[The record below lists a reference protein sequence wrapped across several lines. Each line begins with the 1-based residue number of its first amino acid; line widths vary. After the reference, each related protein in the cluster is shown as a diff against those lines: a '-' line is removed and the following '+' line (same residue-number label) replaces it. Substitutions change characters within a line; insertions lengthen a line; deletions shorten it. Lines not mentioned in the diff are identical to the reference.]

1 MITVKDILNFVD
13 QEGISYKFEGMED
26 LIIDGFSRPSELK
39 DNSIIWIKEPSKFEK
54 DHRTLKNV
62 FVITDERFVS
72 DENLTILY
80 SSNSKAVFFSVLS
93 HFFGSKVHRTGIERS
108 AVVLTKNIGHDVYI
122 GHQSFVDEDVLIGNN
137 VVIKHHVVLE
147 GKVVIGD
154 NTVISSGVVIG
165 SDGFGYYNEAQRKN
179 LKVEHFGGVV
189 IGSDVEIGANT
200 CIDRGTLGDTVI
212 GNNVKIDNLCHI
224 AHNVQIKDSVNI
236 IALSMIGGSVRLG
249 DSAYIAPSST
259 LINQVTVG
267 DHAMIGIGSL
277 VLENVEDDT
286 VVVGH
291 PAQVLRKR

>member
-1 MITVKDILNFVD
+1 M
-13 QEGISYKFEGMED
+13 
-26 LIIDGFSRPSELK
+26 
-39 DNSIIWIKEPSKFEK
+39 
-54 DHRTLKNV
+54 
-62 FVITDERFVS
+62 
-72 DENLTILY
+72 
-80 SSNSKAVFFSVLS
+80 
-93 HFFGSKVHRTGIERS
+93 
-108 AVVLTKNIGHDVYI
+108 YI
-122 GHQSFVDEDVLIGNN
+122 GHHSFVDEAVVIGNN

-165 SDGFGYYNEAQRKN
+165 SDGFGYYNETQRKN

-189 IGSDVEIGANT
+189 IGNDVEIGTNT

-224 AHNVQIKDSVNI
+224 AHNVQVKDSVNI

-267 DHAMIGIGSL
+267 DHAMVGIGSL

-291 PAQVLRKR
+291 PAKVLRKREL